1 MIIMSKYHRRRLYL
15 SLLAGISLIFMSSGR
30 ILLAE
35 SLSASNIILFIGD
48 GTGLEQIKAGGY
60 FIGSNLYFEAW
71 TNAQVKTYSADSPVT
86 DSAAGATAIATGHK
100 VNNGVISVALP
111 GDGSAYETM
120 LEYFKSK
127 GKRTGLVSTTSLTDA
142 TPAAFGAHATNRG
155 DSSEIASD
163 LLDVTKPNIL
173 LGGSGSIT
181 ISNAQAA
188 GYNVVTNASQLAA
201 LNEATNILVSGQFG
215 IGSMPYEYDGMGTMP
230 HLSDMVEKAIKI
242 LTNGQSGFFLM
253 VEGARIDHACH
264 ANDITRCV
272 REVAELNNAVK
283 KAVSWASNRTDTLIV
298 VTADHES
305 GGLTVLTNNGAG
317 NDPTVTW
324 STTGHTSNNVGL
336 WIRGP
341 KTEDVGG
348 IIDNT
353 NILSI
358 VRKSYLMQTTATNIT
373 FTTNSVRMDWTSR
386 TNDVFRLEATDDL
399 VETNWVSV
407 GVITATS
414 DTVSVADTN
423 MSFVRRFYRFF
434 SVR

>member
-1 MIIMSKYHRRRLYL
+1 MNKCSRFNIGVV
-15 SLLAGISLIFMSSGR
+15 LLAGVLVVFMSGVR

-35 SLSASNIILFIGD
+35 SLSATNVIFFIGD
-48 GTGLEQIKAGGY
+48 GMGLEHVKAGGY
-60 FIGSNLYFEAW
+60 FIGSNLCFEAW
-71 TNAQVKTYSADSPVT
+71 TNARVTTYSANSPVT
-86 DSAAGATAIATGHK
+86 DSAASGTAIATGHK

-173 LGGSGSIT
+173 LGGSGGIT

-201 LNEATNILVSGQFG
+201 LDEATNILVSGQFSVG
-215 IGSMPYEYDGMGTMP
+215 DMPYEYDGMGDKP
-230 HLSDMVEKAIKI
+230 HLSDMTDKAIKI
-242 LTNGQSGFFLM
+242 LANNESAGFFLM
-253 VEGARIDHACH
+253 VEGAIVDHACH

-272 REVAELNNAVK
+272 REVAEFNNAVK
-283 KAVSWASNRTDTLIV
+283 KAIAWVSNRTDTLIV
-298 VTADHES
+298 VTADHET

-324 STTGHTSNNVGL
+324 STSGHTSNNVGL
-336 WIRGP
+336 WTRGP

-358 VRKSYLMQTTATNIT
+358 VRKSYLMQTTAT
-373 FTTNSVRMDWTSR
+373 
-386 TNDVFRLEATDDL
+386 
-399 VETNWVSV
+399 
-407 GVITATS
+407 S

-423 MSFVRRFYRFF
+423 MSFMRRFYRFF